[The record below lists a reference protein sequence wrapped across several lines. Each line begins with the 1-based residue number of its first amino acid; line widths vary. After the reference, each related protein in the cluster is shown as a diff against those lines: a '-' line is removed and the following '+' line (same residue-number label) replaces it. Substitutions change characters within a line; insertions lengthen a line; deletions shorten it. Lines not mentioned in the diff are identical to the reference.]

1 MYIYHATE
9 NPVDLVTIDVSALAE
24 LDVTHVTHVNAA
36 SATEISG
43 MYISL

>member
-24 LDVTHVTHVNAA
+24 LDVTHVNAA